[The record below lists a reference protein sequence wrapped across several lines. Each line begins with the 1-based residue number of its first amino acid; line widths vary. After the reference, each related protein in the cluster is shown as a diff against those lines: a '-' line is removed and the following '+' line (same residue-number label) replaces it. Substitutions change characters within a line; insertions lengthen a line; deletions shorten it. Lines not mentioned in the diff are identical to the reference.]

1 MSATDVKRE
10 TKRCG
15 VVRKGKPPCKY
26 TKGWGTDHPGRGP
39 CKFHGGAMPNNR
51 KAAAREEAEE
61 RGREYARGAFGA
73 KVEID
78 PLDAQLLSVYL
89 ARGIVDYWR
98 AKGEREAGE
107 NGGTVS
113 PATLDGYARAVA
125 DFNRFSK
132 NAVDV
137 DIAGR
142 LLTVAERAGEQ
153 IALVCED
160 ALAALVAAGVKLTNA
175 QRTVYAQAVGKSV
188 TRLEDE
194 APVPNVAL
202 KALTAGDGS

>member
-1 MSATDVKRE
+1 MAMKDVKPE
-10 TKRCG
+10 MLRCG
-15 VVRKGKPPCKY
+15 VVRKGKPPCRRLA
-26 TKGWGTDHPGRGP
+26 GEGTDHPGRGP
-39 CKFHGGAMPNNR
+39 CFFHLGRAPNNR

-89 ARGIVDYWR
+89 AQGMVEFWHE
-98 AKGEREAGE
+98 KGAREAAQ
-107 NGGTVS
+107 NGGEIS
-113 PATLDGYARAVA
+113 PATVQGYERAVG

-160 ALAALVAAGVKLTNA
+160 ALAALVTAGVKLSNA
-175 QRTVYAQAVGKSV
+175 QRTVYAQAVGKAL

-194 APVPNVAL
+194 APVNGTL